1 LPEPKRRFEMAIAR
15 VVEFD
20 GVSGERMQEL
30 RSRMESGEPPEGMPD
45 SELLVLHDA
54 GAGKSIVV
62 LILDSEDDY
71 QKADQVLQ
79 SMPSEDTPGQRTSVR
94 KMDVAMR
101 MGN

>member
-1 LPEPKRRFEMAIAR
+1 MAIAR

-20 GVSGERMQEL
+20 GVSRERMQEL

-45 SELLVLHDA
+45 SELLVLHDPA
-54 GAGKSIVV
+54 AEKSIVV
-62 LILDSEDDY
+62 LLLDSEDDY

-101 MGN
+101 MGS

>member
-1 LPEPKRRFEMAIAR
+1 MAIAR

-20 GVSGERMQEL
+20 GVSRDRMQEL

-45 SELLVLHDA
+45 SELLVLHDPA
-54 GAGKSIVV
+54 AEKSIVV
-62 LILDSEDDY
+62 LLLDSEDDY

-101 MGN
+101 MGS

>member
-1 LPEPKRRFEMAIAR
+1 MAIAR

-20 GVSGERMQEL
+20 GVSSERMQDMQG
-30 RSRMESGEPPEGMPD
+30 RMQNGEPPEGMPD
-45 SELLVLHDA
+45 AEVIVLHDA
-54 GAGKSIVV
+54 SAEKSLVILIV
-62 LILDSEDDY
+62 DSEDDY

-101 MGN
+101 M

>member
-1 LPEPKRRFEMAIAR
+1 MAVAR
-15 VVEFD
+15 VVTFD
-20 GVSGERMQEL
+20 GVSSERMAE
-30 RSRMESGEPPEGMPD
+30 MANEIESGEPPEGMPD
-45 SELLVLHDA
+45 SELLVLHDPA
-54 GAGKSIVV
+54 AEKSIVV
-62 LILDSEDDY
+62 LLLDSEDDY

>member
-1 LPEPKRRFEMAIAR
+1 MAIAR

-20 GVSGERMQEL
+20 GVSSERMQDMQG
-30 RSRMESGEPPEGMPD
+30 RMQNGEPPEGMPD
-45 SELLVLHDA
+45 AEVIVLHDA
-54 GAGKSIVV
+54 GAEKSLVILIV
-62 LILDSEDDY
+62 DSEDDY

-101 MGN
+101 M

>member
-1 LPEPKRRFEMAIAR
+1 MAIAR

-20 GVSGERMQEL
+20 GVSRDRMQEL

-45 SELLVLHDA
+45 SELLVLHDPA
-54 GAGKSIVV
+54 AEKSIVV
-62 LILDSEDDY
+62 LLLDSEDDY